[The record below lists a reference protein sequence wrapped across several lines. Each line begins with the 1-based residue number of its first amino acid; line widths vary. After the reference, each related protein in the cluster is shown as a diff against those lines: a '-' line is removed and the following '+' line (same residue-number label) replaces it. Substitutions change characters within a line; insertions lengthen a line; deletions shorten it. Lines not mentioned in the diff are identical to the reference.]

1 MRESRPDCGL
11 PSDRH
16 SGIISS
22 NHCVTIPMQVIEVK
36 VQVPIEVSE
45 ADARYLLAIKLFET
59 GRLSLGQAAEL
70 SGYSYRAFL
79 EVLRQNK
86 ISIVNYPASDLRR
99 EIAR

>member
-1 MRESRPDCGL
+1 
-11 PSDRH
+11 
-16 SGIISS
+16 
-22 NHCVTIPMQVIEVK
+22 MQMTEVR
-36 VQVPIEVSE
+36 VSVPIEVSE

-86 ISIVNYPASDLRR
+86 IPVVNYPASDLDK
-99 EIAR
+99 ELARGVQ